1 MHVSTIALDG
11 PASSGKTTVGALLAG
26 RLNFLCFDTGVMY
39 RAVTLM
45 ALRRQVPIEDEAA
58 VTGLAAALTIDILP
72 PLFNDGRQWTVLV
85 DGEDVTWAIRAP
97 EVEAQVS
104 PVSAYPKVREILTQ
118 RMQAIG
124 KRGRV
129 VMVGRDIGTVVLPEA
144 DLKIFLTASAE
155 ERARRRHAE
164 LTARG
169 IQKPFDEILATIRDR
184 DRIDST
190 RKTAPLKPA
199 TDAHV
204 VDTTG
209 LSIEAVVAKLYALV
223 KEVNAK

>member
-1 MHVSTIALDG
+1 
-11 PASSGKTTVGALLAG
+11 
-26 RLNFLCFDTGVMY
+26 
-39 RAVTLM
+39 
-45 ALRRQVPIEDEAA
+45 
-58 VTGLAAALTIDILP
+58 
-72 PLFNDGRQWTVLV
+72 
-85 DGEDVTWAIRAP
+85 
-97 EVEAQVS
+97 
-104 PVSAYPKVREILTQ
+104 
-118 RMQAIG
+118 
-124 KRGRV
+124 
-129 VMVGRDIGTVVLPEA
+129 MVGRDIGTVVLPEA

>member
-1 MHVSTIALDG
+1 
-11 PASSGKTTVGALLAG
+11 
-26 RLNFLCFDTGVMY
+26 MY